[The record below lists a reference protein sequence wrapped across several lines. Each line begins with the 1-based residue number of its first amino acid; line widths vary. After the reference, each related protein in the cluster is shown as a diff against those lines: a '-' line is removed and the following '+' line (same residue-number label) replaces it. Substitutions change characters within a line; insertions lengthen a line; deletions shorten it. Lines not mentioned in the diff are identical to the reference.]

1 MQNLTSL
8 VEQHLYRKGFDSRS
22 RTGPGGEIYLSISV
36 VALVEA
42 VAVMKKHEDVVLIG
56 LWAAQDFNSDG
67 FTLFYGFERRS
78 IKDLFILEVRLVG
91 NKGIS
96 IAAEYPIASYFQREV
111 TDGFGIE
118 FSGAFDNRRLF
129 LHETYEDDFH
139 PLLKSFDGRRP
150 EPASITPEREYQFKE
165 ISGEGVYQ
173 IPVGPVHAGIIE
185 PGHFRFSVIGE
196 TIFNLEIRHFWKHRG
211 IEKLSEGK
219 TVEETVKLAEVI
231 SGDESAANACGF
243 SMAVESMA
251 GVKVP
256 RRAWEL
262 RTIALELERIYS
274 HLGDLAGM
282 SVDVAYPVGAAPFFV
297 LREEI
302 LRWNGELTGSR
313 FLKGFIVP
321 GGCARDIPQENL
333 EDLVEYSLCF
343 SARFNEALD
352 TVYDSAWVIDR
363 FETTGIIKPSLI
375 APLNLTGPTA
385 RASGANIDTRVDHPY
400 GLYDEFKPEIEIG
413 DTGDVLSRFQVK
425 AGEVE
430 ESLRL
435 IRDVIAKSLPGPVC
449 VDYLPADGYSIS
461 LVESARGQNLHWVC
475 IKDGKIDRWKIRTS
489 SFCNWLAIQHAVI
502 GNIVPDFPLI
512 NKSLNLSYA
521 GNDL

>member
-1 MQNLTSL
+1 MQNLTTL
-8 VEQHLYRKGFDSRS
+8 VEQHLYHNGFDSRS
-22 RTGPGGEIYLSISV
+22 RTGPGGEIHLSISV

-42 VAVMKKHEDVVLIG
+42 VAVMKKHEDVLLIG
-56 LWAAQDFNSDG
+56 LWAAEDFAADG
-67 FTLFYGFERRS
+67 FTLFYCFERRGAR
-78 IKDLFILEVRLVG
+78 DLFILEVRLVG
-91 NKGIS
+91 DQAIS

-111 TDGFGIE
+111 FDGFGIE

-129 LHETYEDDFH
+129 LHEVYSDDFH

-150 EPASITPEREYQFKE
+150 EPVAITPGREYRFKE
-165 ISGEGVYQ
+165 ITGEGVYQ

-196 TIFNLEIRHFWKHRG
+196 AIFNLEIRHFWKHRG
-211 IEKLSEGK
+211 IEKLAEGK
-219 TVEETVKLAEVI
+219 PPDEVVKLAEAV

-243 SMAVESMA
+243 SMAVENIA

-302 LRWNGELTGSR
+302 LRWNAELTGSR
-313 FLKGFIVP
+313 FLKGFVIP
-321 GGCARDIPQENL
+321 GGCANDVPQEHL
-333 EDLVEYSLCF
+333 EDLKEYTLCF
-343 SARFNEALD
+343 STRFNEALD
-352 TVYDSAWVIDR
+352 GVYDSAWAIDR
-363 FETTGIIKPSLI
+363 FETTGVIQPSLI

-385 RASGANIDTRVDHPY
+385 RGTGANIDTRVDHPY

-413 DTGDVLSRFQVK
+413 DAGDVLSRFQVK

-430 ESLRL
+430 GSLRL
-435 IRDVIAKSLPGPVC
+435 IRDVISKTQAGSVRVVC
-449 VDYLPADGYSIS
+449 QPADGHALS
-461 LVESARGQNLHWVC
+461 LVEAARGQNLNWIC
-475 IKDGKIDRWKIRTS
+475 LKDGRVDRWKIRTS

>member
-22 RTGPGGEIYLSISV
+22 RIGAAGEIHLSISV

-42 VAVMKKHEDVVLIG
+42 GAVMKKHEDVLLIG
-56 LWAAQDFNSDG
+56 LWAAQDFTSDG
-67 FTLFYGFERRS
+67 FTLFYCFERRGV
-78 IKDLFILEVRLVG
+78 KDLFILEVRLVG
-91 NKGIS
+91 NKAIS

-111 TDGFGIE
+111 FDGFGIE

-129 LHETYEDDFH
+129 LHETYADDFH
-139 PLLKSFDGRRP
+139 PLLKSFDGCRP
-150 EPASITPEREYQFKE
+150 EPALITPEREYRFKE
-165 ISGEGVYQ
+165 ITGEGIYQ

-196 TIFNLEIRHFWKHRG
+196 TIFNLELRHFWKHRG
-211 IEKLSEGK
+211 LEKLAEGK
-219 TVEETVKLAEVI
+219 TVEEAVKLAEAV
-231 SGDESAANACGF
+231 SGDESGANACGF
-243 SMAVESMA
+243 SMAVESIA
-251 GVKVP
+251 GIKAP

-302 LRWNGELTGSR
+302 LRWNAELTGSR

-321 GGCARDIPQENL
+321 GGCANDIPQEYL

-343 SARFNEALD
+343 STRFNEALD
-352 TVYDSAWVIDR
+352 GIYDSAWVIDR

-375 APLNLTGPTA
+375 SPLNLTGPTA

-413 DTGDVLSRFQVK
+413 DAGDVLSRFQVK

-435 IRDVIAKSLPGPVC
+435 IRGIVSKSLPGPVR
-449 VDYLPADGYSIS
+449 VDCRPFDGFAIS
-461 LVESARGQNLHWVC
+461 LVESARGQNLNWVC
-475 IKDGKIDRWKIRTS
+475 IKGGRIDRWKLRTA

-502 GNIVPDFPLI
+502 GNIIPDFPLI

>member
-8 VEQHLYRKGFDSRS
+8 VEQHLYHKGFDSRGVK
-22 RTGPGGEIYLSISV
+22 GPGGEIHLLISS

-42 VAVMKKHEDVVLIG
+42 VAVMKKNEDVLLVG
-56 LWAAQDFNSDG
+56 LWAAQDFASDG
-67 FTLFYGFERRS
+67 FTLFYCFERRNARE
-78 IKDLFILEVRLVG
+78 LFILEVRLVG
-91 NKGIS
+91 NKAIS
-96 IAAEYPIASYFQREV
+96 IAADYPIANYFQRDV

-118 FSGAFDNRRLF
+118 FSGAFDTRRLF
-129 LHETYEDDFH
+129 LHEVYADDFH
-139 PLLKSFDGRRP
+139 PLLKSFDGSRP
-150 EPASITPEREYQFKE
+150 RVAPVTPDREYRFKE
-165 ISGEGVYQ
+165 ITGEGVYQ

-211 IEKLSEGK
+211 IQKLAEGK
-219 TVEETVKLAEVI
+219 TPDEAVKLAETV

-243 SMAVESMA
+243 AMAVEHAA
-251 GVKVP
+251 GVTAP

-262 RTIALELERIYS
+262 RTIILELERIYS

-302 LRWNGELTGSR
+302 LRWNAELTGSR
-313 FLKGFIVP
+313 FLKGFILP
-321 GGCARDIPQENL
+321 GGCAKDILKQHL
-333 EDLVEYSLCF
+333 EDLKEYTMCF
-343 SARFNEALD
+343 SKRFNEALD
-352 TVYDSAWVIDR
+352 GVYDSAWVIDR
-363 FETTGIIKPSLI
+363 LETTGVVQPTLI

-385 RASGANIDTRVDHPY
+385 RASGAKIDTRVDHPY
-400 GLYDEFKPEIEIG
+400 GLYEEFKPEVEVG
-413 DTGDVLSRFQVK
+413 DAGDVLSRFQVK
-425 AGEVE
+425 AGEIE

-435 IRDVIAKSLPGPVC
+435 IGDIIAKTQAGPIRVNC
-449 VDYLPADGYSIS
+449 QPVDGYSLS
-461 LVESARGQNLHWVC
+461 LVEAARGQNLNWVC
-475 IKDGKIDRWKIRTS
+475 LKNGRIDRWNIRTS

>member
-8 VEQHLYRKGFDSRS
+8 VEQHLYQKGFDSRS
-22 RTGPGGEIYLSISV
+22 RRGTSDEIHLSISV

-42 VAVMKKHEDVVLIG
+42 VAVLKKHEDVLLIG
-56 LWAAQDFNSDG
+56 LLAAQDFAADG
-67 FTLFYGFERRS
+67 FTLFYCFERRGAR
-78 IKDLFILEVRLVG
+78 DLFILEVRLVS
-91 NKGIS
+91 NRAIS

-118 FSGAFDNRRLF
+118 FSGSFDTRRLF
-129 LHETYEDDFH
+129 LHEAYADDFH
-139 PLLKSFDGRRP
+139 PLLKSFDGRCP
-150 EPASITPEREYQFKE
+150 EPAEITPEREYRFKE
-165 ISGEGVYQ
+165 IAGEGVYQ

-211 IEKLSEGK
+211 IEKLAEGK
-219 TVEETVKLAEVI
+219 TPGEVVKLAETV

-243 SMAVESMA
+243 AMAVESIA
-251 GVKVP
+251 GVTMP
-256 RRAWEL
+256 RRGWEL
-262 RTIALELERIYS
+262 RMIVLELERIYS

-302 LRWNGELTGSR
+302 LRWNAELTGSR

-321 GGCARDIPQENL
+321 GGCARDLSQEYL
-333 EDLVEYSLCF
+333 EDLREYTLCF
-343 SARFNEALD
+343 SNRFNEALD
-352 TVYDSAWVIDR
+352 GVYDSAWVIDR
-363 FETTGIIKPSLI
+363 FETTGIVKRELV
-375 APLNLTGPTA
+375 APLNLSGPTA
-385 RASGANIDTRVDHPY
+385 RASGTVIDTRVDHSY
-400 GLYDEFKPEIEIG
+400 GLYEEFKPEVEIG
-413 DTGDVLSRFQVK
+413 DAGDVLSRFQVK
-425 AGEVE
+425 AGEIE

-435 IRDVIAKSLPGPVC
+435 IGDIITKTQAGPVR
-449 VDYLPADGYSIS
+449 VDCRPESGYALS
-461 LVESARGQNLHWVC
+461 LVEAARGQNLNWVC
-475 IKDGKIDRWKIRTS
+475 LKDGRVDRWKVRTS

-502 GNIVPDFPLI
+502 GSIVPDFPLI